1 MINTTNV
8 QLTAVT
14 KRYSTTAPF
23 SDWKVACFRKCE
35 GHFLMVF
42 SSCLHLK
49 QQILGCYYGYIF
61 QSVSVSRVVKVWVGK
76 ERERENENT
85 PRERSVIFSISTWA
99 EQRPS
104 TCTSHQTHIPP
115 LMNLWLTPSP
125 TLLSRSVISVFAPPH
140 SHKRS
145 HVAWYKSPAAERTRK
160 KKRRRQMSNIK
171 HTHCTYTAD
180 TPDLQQRLLRPNM
193 WKATCVQAWQPS
205 AHAFKLLLIKIASAS
220 LFWADSGTD
229 RKPEEKK
236 NRKQLVSTNPSN
248 LQLTGKAVVVVVN
261 NM

>member
-8 QLTAVT
+8 QSTAVT

-99 EQRPS
+99 ERRPS

-125 TLLSRSVISVFAPPH
+125 TLLSRSVISVFEPPH

-160 KKRRRQMSNIK
+160 NKKKKKTNVK
-171 HTHCTYTAD
+171 HKTHTLYIHSGHAWPSTASPEAKHVKGYLCSSLTAFCTCFQATA
-180 TPDLQQRLLRPNM
+180 N
-193 WKATCVQAWQPS
+193 KNC
-205 AHAFKLLLIKIASAS
+205 FS
-220 LFWADSGTD
+220 LPFLSRFWYW
-229 RKPEEKK
+229 
-236 NRKQLVSTNPSN
+236 
-248 LQLTGKAVVVVVN
+248 
-261 NM
+261 